1 MTGLTKLENFF
12 VKTSISSFIVRFVRL
27 SQKFCF
33 SLNFSQF
40 CKSCRNLVLIA
51 FCVVLFPPTSHA
63 QVLLSEIAWMGTDA
77 DANNEWIEIYN
88 FNTTPTDLTGWT
100 LTSSDGSIGITLS
113 GTLLP
118 HAVGVLERTDDTTL
132 PGVTALLTY
141 TGALAN
147 GGTTLTLKDENG
159 VVSDQ
164 AIGGSDWEAVG
175 GSNEIPKK
183 TPQRTRTGTWITAGP
198 TPGAENSETNEVVT
212 QTETSTNAETKTTT
226 QETSSR
232 GGGSSPKIGTA
243 KKITEIIN
251 PELTLAFTVP
261 RTVYVN
267 EEIAF
272 EAEPSGLGKTIMD
285 SLQYTWNFGDTYT
298 GKGRKVSHTFSHPG
312 VYTVVLQ
319 GTYAKHNEMIRHDV
333 TVLPVDFEISRT
345 PHGDAVVHN
354 KSSEEIDLGG
364 FAFGLEK
371 RFIFPQYT
379 FVKSGGSLTVPKERI
394 HKVFGLLSL
403 LDTRGVVVAYEKVVV
418 PQGVEH
424 TGVVFSK
431 PTAQTLVQEGSVISA
446 SQEVHAQP
454 DTNGALVLPAP
465 GTETVIRIGTDDT
478 AEPQGGFVTRM
489 FRKFTNLFQF

>member
-1 MTGLTKLENFF
+1 MK
-12 VKTSISSFIVRFVRL
+12 IVL
-27 SQKFCF
+27 A
-33 SLNFSQF
+33 
-40 CKSCRNLVLIA
+40 LVL
-51 FCVVLFPPTSHA
+51 FLQPVMTHA

-77 DANNEWIEIYN
+77 GANNEWIEIYN
-88 FNTTPTDLTGWT
+88 FDTSPADLTGWT
-100 LTSSDGSIGITLS
+100 LTSADGSIAIILEGILQ
-113 GTLLP
+113 P

-159 VVSDQ
+159 AVSDQ
-164 AIGGSDWEAVG
+164 AVGGSDWEAVG

-183 TPQRTRTGTWITAGP
+183 TPQRTRTGTWITASP

-212 QTETSTNAETKTTT
+212 QTETNTNAETKSTT

-232 GGGSSPKIGTA
+232 GGGSSPKTGAT

-267 EEIAF
+267 EEIVF
-272 EAEPSGLGKTIMD
+272 DAESSGLGRTIMD
-285 SLQYTWNFGDTYT
+285 SLNYTWNFGDTYT

-418 PQGVEH
+418 PQRVEH
-424 TGVVFSK
+424 TGAVFSK
-431 PTAQTLVQEGSVISA
+431 PIAQTLVQEGSVVPA
-446 SQEVHAQP
+446 SQEVRAQL
-454 DTNGALVLPAP
+454 DTNGASIPQTTP
-465 GTETVIRIGTDDT
+465 GAETVIRIGTDDT
-478 AEPQGGFVTRM
+478 TEPQGGFVNRM
-489 FRKFTNLFQF
+489 FRKFTNFFQF